1 MNLRDFQINYARAGG
16 VVAIWYGFDI
26 FKDSASSIA
35 IAAIAVMTI
44 PIEIVTHVFLRYP
57 SSLSAPSKDMSQ

>member
-1 MNLRDFQINYARAGG
+1 

-35 IAAIAVMTI
+35 IAAIAVMII

-57 SSLSAPSKDMSQ
+57 SSLSAPSKDMSE